1 MKHVGSSTGR
11 DHASGAVTRAHPSG
25 RESLLSRLALRRARR
40 RGFVLVAFTL
50 ALLFIL
56 GVVGLAFDIGR
67 MYCARSEAQA
77 FVDSAALQGA
87 ERMNGTKNGL
97 YAAIAAATSVP
108 DQRKRWQFGTASFTD
123 MTVQFSKLA
132 SSGFLDVAAVPDP
145 PAGYRFIRVT
155 TRVNV
160 NLTLLRP
167 ITNAVSSRVAA
178 AAVAGQVPR
187 DTFSDGIFPFSPMA
201 PNVDAVQG
209 EMSTWG
215 FITGELYT
223 LQWSSVP
230 QLSKPNTMCAGDLNQ
245 SMLDRFMVDKN
256 NRGFIVNGAS
266 AAEIHQV
273 IVNGTED
280 YPISEGDTLMTTGTK
295 ETETKYIGERSNR
308 DADPATDFWSY
319 IDDAESLEP
328 ANGNGLRIVIVPVNS
343 GPPDRKVLGFA
354 RFLLQPSTAYSMG
367 GNKPMCAWYLGPGIY
382 GGFGHPVEENG
393 IYIIALVK

>member
-1 MKHVGSSTGR
+1 M
-11 DHASGAVTRAHPSG
+11 
-25 RESLLSRLALRRARR
+25 
-40 RGFVLVAFTL
+40 LVAFSL

-56 GVVGLAFDIGR
+56 GVVGLTFDIGR

-87 ERMNGTKNGL
+87 ERMDGTKAGL
-97 YAAIAAATSVP
+97 YAAIEAATSAP

-123 MTVQFSKLA
+123 ITVQFSKFA
-132 SSGFLDVAAVPDP
+132 GSGFLDVAAVPDP

-155 TRVNV
+155 TQVNV

-167 ITNAVSSRVAA
+167 IANAVMSRVAA
-178 AAVAGQVPR
+178 AAVAGQIKR
-187 DTFSDGIFPFSPMA
+187 DTFTDGIFPFSPMA

-215 FITGELYT
+215 FVVGQLYT
-223 LQWSSVP
+223 LQWSSMP
-230 QLSKPNTMCAGDLNQ
+230 KLSQPKTMCAGDLNQ

-295 ETETKYIGERSNR
+295 ETETKYIAERVDR
-308 DADPATDFWSY
+308 DADPGTDFWSY
-319 IDDAESLEP
+319 INAESLEP
-328 ANGNGLRIVIVPVNS
+328 ISGNGLRIVIVPVNS
-343 GPPDRKVLGFA
+343 GPPDRKILGFA
-354 RFLLQPSTAYSMG
+354 RFLLQPASEYLMG
-367 GNKPMCAWYLGPGIY
+367 GNAPMCGWYLGPGIY
-382 GGFGHPVEENG
+382 GGSGRPVEENG
-393 IYIIALVK
+393 IYVIALVK